1 MFGVVPSDFNLAK
14 LTGIPVTGTIELGH
28 RNCHWV
34 DIFRARIMR
43 EIQTQ
48 GHDRL
53 TLRPVMSW
61 DRMWSKQLRVAIMTS
76 SMTAFSRQ
84 QSEQEWGSLT
94 WEIRSV
100 NHRYLETSIRLPDI
114 FRSLENQVRERVRSA
129 VSRGK
134 VECQLRYTAQEI
146 PGSTITLNEDL
157 VQQLM
162 EASVRIQKSLGESRS
177 PGSMDILRWP
187 GVIAEQTIDNEML
200 EAAALG
206 LLQSALAE
214 LVATREREGRELDSL
229 LGQRITLIRR
239 LVAEMRS
246 RMPDILA
253 AQRQS
258 LQQKLE
264 ELKAELEPT
273 RLEQE
278 VALLAQK
285 ADVDEELDRLDAHL
299 SEVERVLKADGQKGR
314 RLDFLMQELNREAN
328 TLSSKS
334 IVIETTRSAVEIK
347 VLVEQMR
354 EQIQNIE

>member
-1 MFGVVPSDFNLAK
+1 
-14 LTGIPVTGTIELGH
+14 
-28 RNCHWV
+28 
-34 DIFRARIMR
+34 
-43 EIQTQ
+43 
-48 GHDRL
+48 
-53 TLRPVMSW
+53 
-61 DRMWSKQLRVAIMTS
+61 MTS

-114 FRSLENQVRERVRSA
+114 FRSLENQVRERVRKA
-129 VSRGK
+129 ISRGK

-146 PGSTITLNEDL
+146 PGSTISLNENL

-162 EASVRIQKSLGESRS
+162 EASVRIQKSLGEARS

-187 GVIAEQTIDNEML
+187 GVIAEQSLDNQIL
-200 EAAALG
+200 EAAALS

-246 RMPDILA
+246 KMPDILA
-253 AQRQS
+253 VQRQS
-258 LQQKLE
+258 LLQKLE

-299 SEVERVLKADGQKGR
+299 SEVERVIKSDGQKGR

-334 IVIETTRSAVEIK
+334 IVVETTRSAVEIK